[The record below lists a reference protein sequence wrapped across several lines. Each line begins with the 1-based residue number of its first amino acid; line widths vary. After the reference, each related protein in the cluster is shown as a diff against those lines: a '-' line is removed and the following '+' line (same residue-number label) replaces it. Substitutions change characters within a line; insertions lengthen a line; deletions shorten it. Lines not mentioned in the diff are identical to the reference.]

1 MNSSKAKV
9 NVSFGINLSFLIKPF
24 FYIIKK
30 LGQKCNYISRSNR
43 AVDTKLAEQLTL
55 APIQLTLS

>member
-1 MNSSKAKV
+1 MLVLVLSLVFLSSR
-9 NVSFGINLSFLIKPF
+9 F

-43 AVDTKLAEQLTL
+43 AVNTKLAEQLTL
-55 APIQLTLS
+55 APVQLTLS